1 MIINRSYEL
10 IGLRC
15 RYEVLGAGEA
25 DQTAELKL
33 GRTRDAAP
41 ALVMVIAEMLEFE
54 RRSANVINVV
64 AADVVPAD
72 ARRGGEGNEGSLMGV
87 DAVAPVLD
95 VGGAIRLKCSTASA
109 IPVGDEE
116 FKNGDIS

>member
-1 MIINRSYEL
+1 MNRPDEL
-10 IGLRC
+10 VELRS
-15 RYEVLGAGEA
+15 RYEVLGAGET
-25 DQTAELKL
+25 DQTAELKP

-54 RRSANVINVV
+54 RRSANVVKVV

-87 DAVAPVLD
+87 DAFAPVLD

-109 IPVGDEE
+109 IPVEDEE
-116 FKNGDIS
+116 FKNGEMS